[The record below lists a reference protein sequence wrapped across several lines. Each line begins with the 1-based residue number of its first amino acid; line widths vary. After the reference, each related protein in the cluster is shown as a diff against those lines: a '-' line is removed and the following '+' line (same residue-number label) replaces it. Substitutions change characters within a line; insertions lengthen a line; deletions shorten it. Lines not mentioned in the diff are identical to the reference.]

1 MSLTRLKQLTI
12 LRQFGAR
19 RLEKFQVAQAAIDKN
34 RAVIFTL
41 GMILESQHISPVT
54 TTILREVNG
63 QKQRISLLEVIRD
76 AESALNELE
85 AVI

>member
-1 MSLTRLKQLTI
+1 MSLTRLKQFMI
-12 LRQFGAR
+12 LRQFGSR
-19 RLEKFQVAQAAIDKN
+19 RLEKFRAAQAAIEKN

-54 TTILREVNG
+54 TTILREVDG
-63 QKQRISLLEVIRD
+63 RKQRISLLEVIRD

-85 AVI
+85 AAI